1 MRTNSSTAVNEPV
14 YETKTL
20 VLKMPKRSFGGVSGM
35 PMLFAVMVFFHSAK
49 AMGQSNE
56 LQVRVLP

>member
-20 VLKMPKRSFGGVSGM
+20 VLKMPKRSLGGLGGM
-35 PMLFAVMVFFHSAK
+35 PILLAVTVFFHTTK
-49 AMGQSNE
+49 ALGQSNE
-56 LQVRVLP
+56 LQVRVLT